1 MNHDGFDNM
10 LDQLDLRAMLP
21 ASKERRTLAVD
32 VTSCLRS
39 AIQSGLL
46 PDGIELNQVALAE
59 HFGVSRVSV
68 REAMRALEAEGWI
81 SARAHHRAVV
91 QAVSPER
98 VDQIFELRALLE
110 AHCLGRAI
118 RTIDSVRIKRLCA
131 ICDQMDKL
139 IDHNAWLAANRQFHR
154 TLLESPG
161 SDLATELIEQLTS
174 QGEHDPVR
182 DDGLLGEIHVAREPG
197 RRRASGDPEC
207 GRATEPAQGARPSSE
222 PYRKH
227 EASRA
232 CGDPGASGIP
242 VA

>member
-59 HFGVSRVSV
+59 HFGVSRVPV

-118 RTIDSVRIKRLCA
+118 RTIDSVRIKRLRA

-139 IDHNAWLAANRQFHR
+139 TDHNAWLAANRQFHR

-174 QGEHDPVR
+174 QVERYLRLRGGGPMRESQAGAEHRAILNAVVR
-182 DDGLLGEIHVAREPG
+182 RNPRKARDLLRSHIGNTKRLVLAVIRE
-197 RRRASGDPEC
+197 R
-207 GRATEPAQGARPSSE
+207 Q
-222 PYRKH
+222 
-227 EASRA
+227 ASR
-232 CGDPGASGIP
+232 
-242 VA
+242 